1 MLMELSVNG
10 EKLQLPD
17 GATILALLERFKLHP
32 VRVAV
37 ELNRDIVPKKAY
49 ANTNL
54 KAGDTVEIVTFVG
67 GG

>member
-1 MLMELSVNG
+1 MELSVNG

-17 GATILALLERFKLHP
+17 GVTIMALLEQYKLPP

-54 KAGDTVEIVTFVG
+54 KSGDMVEIVTFVG